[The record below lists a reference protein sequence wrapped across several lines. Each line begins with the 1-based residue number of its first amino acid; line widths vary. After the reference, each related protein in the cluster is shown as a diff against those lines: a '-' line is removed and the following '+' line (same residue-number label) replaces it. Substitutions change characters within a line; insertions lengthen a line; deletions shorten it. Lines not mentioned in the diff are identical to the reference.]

1 MAMKIE
7 MTFQQAVKKASQKLT
22 KVQRQQ
28 LPFAI
33 ANALTQTAKGLVQEE
48 KKEMRRDFNKPIKYT
63 LDSSFYLPAS
73 KNDNPPTATFGLRQ
87 FAGKGTPANRYLG
100 PNIFGGR
107 RGEKSSE
114 RRLRTA
120 GILPSGYLTAPGRD
134 AGILGNGNMRKGE
147 ITRLLAAVSA
157 LGADSS
163 TSASRKRN
171 KNVRGYYV
179 AYKGGKA
186 VGIRHRAKGSDSR
199 KILNFIRSPNY
210 QKRYDYYET
219 ANRYVKRKAVP
230 NFRKAL
236 NFALA
241 TAK

>member
-22 KVQRQQ
+22 KVQRNQ

-33 ANALTQTAKGLVQEE
+33 ANALTQTAKGLVKEE
-48 KKEMRRDFNKPIKYT
+48 QKEMRRDFHRPTKWT
-63 LDSSFYLPAS
+63 LNSSFYLPAS
-73 KNDNPPTATFGLRQ
+73 KKDKVPTATFGLRQ
-87 FAGKGTPANRYLG
+87 FATKSVPADRYLN

-107 RGEKSSE
+107 RNEKSSE
-114 RRLRTA
+114 KRLRQS

-134 AGILGNGNMRKGE
+134 ARVLQNGNMARGE
-147 ITRLLAAVSA
+147 ITKLLAAVGS
-157 LGADSS
+157 LGGDSS
-163 TSASRKRN
+163 TSSSRRRN

-186 VGIRHRAKGSDSR
+186 VGIRHRAKGSDSM

-210 QKRYDYYET
+210 KKRYDYYET
-219 ANRYVKRKAVP
+219 ANRYVKRTAVP